1 MALPDV
7 KFNFQGGK
15 KEIANIVKDIGKAI
29 FTSTRASLESAT
41 KLVVPDVASMVA
53 DITDDLSSGP
63 IERFKDGIRK
73 LDTLV
78 GKLGINLEDYSKELA
93 EFLKLRQEKSIKSEE
108 TVNQLR
114 TQNIKA
120 QVNEFGEVVILTKEQ
135 IIQQEQELKNL
146 NKEIKS
152 NQKELGDF
160 AKIQKKGGE
169 LSEDQQKRLV
179 EVNNNLIENT
189 DKRNEVLQNLNKTED
204 QDNRTAREKFNDAV
218 DEYVPD
224 QLREI
229 GSAFTEGLMAPFT
242 AIKELGM
249 LFGSML
255 KPLKALPK
263 LLKGFMVGL
272 IGALAATLPYIL
284 VAAAIV
290 AGLVLLKKAF
300 DFLKEKVDENREKL
314 IEFKDK
320 IVAIPGQIK
329 DFFDEK
335 FDALG
340 VAFDSFV
347 EDVKALPGQISDF
360 FEGIFNKIQNFFID
374 AINSVIEL
382 INDIKPFGE
391 DIKLLEKVATGTT
404 EGPVSSDVL
413 PPDGEGFN
421 ALMEKIKG
429 TKSVDTDFP
438 VNELSVIPQI
448 NKVQPNNAAV
458 AVNNTNVNNNTSL
471 GSFTSSQ
478 NNDHAR
484 ISLYTDNGS

>member
-1 MALPDV
+1 M
-7 KFNFQGGK
+7 
-15 KEIANIVKDIGKAI
+15 
-29 FTSTRASLESAT
+29 
-41 KLVVPDVASMVA
+41 
-53 DITDDLSSGP
+53 
-63 IERFKDGIRK
+63 
-73 LDTLV
+73 
-78 GKLGINLEDYSKELA
+78 
-93 EFLKLRQEKSIKSEE
+93 
-108 TVNQLR
+108 
-114 TQNIKA
+114 
-120 QVNEFGEVVILTKEQ
+120 
-135 IIQQEQELKNL
+135 
-146 NKEIKS
+146 
-152 NQKELGDF
+152 
-160 AKIQKKGGE
+160 
-169 LSEDQQKRLV
+169 
-179 EVNNNLIENT
+179 IENT

-255 KPLKALPK
+255 KPVKALTK

-329 DFFDEK
+329 DFFDVK

-347 EDVKALPGQISDF
+347 EDVKAIPGQISDF